1 MSIAGMTM
9 FLRRILVLS
18 VIGALVISA
27 TAQLVPLHA
36 AMADTSQ
43 QASMMPGCDQPMP
56 QPAKH
61 MPGCM
66 DQTGC
71 LCVPTL
77 PAAPAA
83 AATLLQW
90 ISIRYASGAI
100 ALSGRSL
107 KPELLPPILI
117 A

>member
-1 MSIAGMTM
+1 MI
-9 FLRRILVLS
+9 LRRILVFF
-18 VIGALVISA
+18 VIAALVIGA
-27 TAQLVPLHA
+27 TAQLVPLRA
-36 AMADTSQ
+36 ALADTNQQAGMMAD
-43 QASMMPGCDQPMP
+43 CDQPMP
-56 QPAKH
+56 QPVKH

-77 PAAPAA
+77 PAAPAS

-90 ISIRYASGAI
+90 TSIRYVARAV

-107 KPELLPPILI
+107 KPELLPPIL
-117 A
+117 AA